1 MAEVQ
6 VETFEPVEIVELVQ
20 PNFPEKQHKVRNGSF
35 RVNIPI
41 GKNMGEGVVAFSPKQ
56 YEQADT
62 KTYTV
67 QMLTQNDYA
76 DGWRQIVP
84 RAKTF
89 VKKFVD
95 SEGNQQIKHFSNA
108 YRMKINLAQ
117 LPEYLW
123 HRMEYYNETTK
134 TVNNGYHYYIVE
146 ATSVDDEIRELAS
159 ILKNPALPEFKERVH
174 ELLTILKDN
183 DVYGWVVIRAKSMYN
198 GRL

>member
-1 MAEVQ
+1 MVEV
-6 VETFEPVEIVELVQ
+6 E
-20 PNFPEKQHKVRNGSF
+20 PNFPEKQKIRNGSF
-35 RVNIPI
+35 RVTVPI
-41 GKNMGEGVVAFSPKQ
+41 AKNMGEGVVGISPKY
-56 YEQADT
+56 YEQVDT

-76 DGWRQIVP
+76 DGWQQVVP
-84 RAKTF
+84 REKTY

-95 SEGNQQIKHFSNA
+95 SEGNQQIRHFSNA

-123 HRMEYYNETTK
+123 HRMQYYNETTK

-146 ATSVDDEIRELAS
+146 ATCVDDEIRELVN
-159 ILKNPALPEFKERVH
+159 ILKNPPMPECKERVH

-183 DVYGWVVIRAKSMYN
+183 DVYGWVVIRAKSMYR
-198 GRL
+198 GL